1 MPRHDDFQ
9 VLSRYYD
16 DIMTHVRY
24 ARWMGVLTELTAW
37 LPRRF
42 RHLDAACG
50 TGVLLHHCRGAGWRS
65 IGCDLSAGML
75 RAAQRKRGTLPVVQA
90 DLQTL
95 PCPDGAFHLL
105 TCLFDSLN
113 FLLEDHTLHAAM
125 RECARVLAPGG
136 IFYFDFVTERMV
148 TDFYLGPEWMED
160 NGTFRTAWHTDYD
173 RASGIAD
180 TAVRINSGAAQHFRE
195 RIYPPRTFR
204 DALANNGLRLLLEVD
219 AETWR
224 APRPGS
230 TRIDMIAQ
238 RAGGTAPPRDRDLE
252 EMQARIRERWTQTP

>member
-1 MPRHDDFQ
+1 MTPQDDFE

-16 DIMTHVRY
+16 DIMSHVRY
-24 ARWMGVLTELTAW
+24 ARWMGIVTELSAW
-37 LPRRF
+37 LPRNF

-50 TGVLLHHCRGAGWRS
+50 TGTLLQHCRTAGWRS
-65 IGCDLSAGML
+65 LGCDLSEGML
-75 RAAQRKRGTLPVVQA
+75 RTAQRKAGTLPLAQA
-90 DLQTL
+90 DLQAL
-95 PCPDGAFHLL
+95 PCADSAFHLV

-113 FLLEDHTLHAAM
+113 FLLEEDALRAAI

-136 IFYFDFVTERMV
+136 IFYFDLVTERMV
-148 TDFYLGPEWMED
+148 TDFYLGPEWVED
-160 NGTFRTAWHTDYD
+160 NGGFRTAWHTDYD
-173 RASGIAD
+173 RQSGIAD

-195 RIYPPRTFR
+195 RMYPLRTFR
-204 DALANNGLRLLLEVD
+204 DAVARSGLQLLVEVD

-238 RAGGTAPPRDRDLE
+238 RAGGNGISPREVEALGE
-252 EMQARIRERWTQTP
+252 KVRERWVQCP